1 MSPINEDKTVG
12 HMEGTK
18 REKWPVSLS
27 TLIGDI
33 FGVYFLFHKFYL
45 ELSKSSWYES
55 FIISMFMKGIFT
67 KLL

>member
-1 MSPINEDKTVG
+1 MYTINVLKLTGHFSLFVPSMCPTV
-12 HMEGTK
+12 
-18 REKWPVSLS
+18 LS
-27 TLIGDI
+27 SLIGDI